1 MKKLLTTVALSL
13 STLVAASAAMADP
26 YDYHHGD
33 RHHDRDRVVM
43 TEHTVWK
50 EGARFPD
57 HYHDQRYYV
66 DDYHHYNQLHKPNR
80 FERWYKVDG
89 RYVLVNERTHNV
101 IRVVR

>member
-26 YDYHHGD
+26 YDYHHDD
-33 RHHDRDRVVM
+33 RHHDRVVM

-66 DDYHHYNQLHKPNR
+66 DDYRHYNQLHKPNR
-80 FERWYKVDG
+80 FERWYKIDG
-89 RYVLVNERTHNV
+89 RYVLVNERTHNL

>member
-26 YDYHHGD
+26 YDYHHDD
-33 RHHDRDRVVM
+33 RHHDRVVM

-66 DDYHHYNQLHKPNR
+66 DDYHHYNYINLIVSSVGTRLMDVMYWSMNAR
-80 FERWYKVDG
+80 I
-89 RYVLVNERTHNV
+89 T
-101 IRVVR
+101 

>member
-26 YDYHHGD
+26 YDYHHDD
-33 RHHDRDRVVM
+33 RHHDHVVM

-66 DDYHHYNQLHKPNR
+66 DDYRHYNQLHKPNR